1 MNRIYMTFPTED
13 EVKLFPWLKDVN
25 SSALVRELLK
35 DLYYESETLIVNK
48 NDTLNIKNKRL
59 GIIVRP
65 VIISNE
71 SLVPFIEKNRINK
84 GGYDSILLGTFPLK
98 VANNIDRS
106 TLTETN
112 KKRTIPINYS
122 MVTLNEYTDGNRNFV
137 IVGDDIIE
145 ILPIEWEYDESIN
158 KLFCKTSIFKC
169 NTSKTNDL
177 LMAYNYMNNQLFME
191 MLDDYTVIKDN
202 SDIKLIDDKG
212 YISFDYPYSSFI
224 EFDDLGNII
233 FHGNEYN
240 LTIPNTVRKIDEYAF
255 DKILG
260 NDSSKLSLNIDIDG
274 DDLSIPPYAF
284 NLNTIRANVHIVHL
298 NVHNELSAIGQAS
311 FNTNFPIDNIT
322 ILCDFVLFSRLYLSG
337 DNFAKNL
344 FENSKFTLTYA
355 SENELVKFVSDINRF
370 FELIYKSL
378 QKEKNK
384 RFYSND
390 VTSIDFS
397 YKFNTYKYIN
407 ASTCIPNIELLKNK
421 EILSI
426 LKVSSFTLKGPTISD
441 ELISKLFPNF
451 AVKKDFTD
459 LVQKED
465 NTKQIKESK
474 DKEEK
479 PKLSKEAEHILDLAR
494 EIMSIDYIGLDKENV
509 KTKVKNI
516 VDEYNNGLSKT
527 TEGLSLTTN
536 NGVYT
541 NAVIKL
547 ENLRDTLYHNFEKNL
562 DYYDILD
569 LISSMIKRLNN
580 EDTNLDYEI
589 LKDLDTLNNILKYS
603 EDEQTKNEIITYLEN
618 ERQSITDYLCGKKE
632 IDYKNIDE
640 FVKKF
645 RLFLVPILTKVS
657 GDVSKID
664 VMEQIKDY
672 AFNEM
677 NDKTTEN
684 TNNYIKLILIEI
696 DKIKKSIV
704 ELDSEYTFEDLD
716 YSSFKTGKEILD
728 YLDKKYMEYYRVYL
742 DLMKIK
748 ANEEN
753 YESSIVHLNI

>member
-509 KTKVKNI
+509 KTKVKDI